1 MITIIPCGAR
11 KLTRQAKADEM
22 YIGSYH
28 RMCQRYAKKLGHP
41 FYILSAKYGL
51 LRPFDIIEP
60 YSLTL
65 GQAGSVKPSQVKE
78 QAIEFGIEN
87 ENCIAIGG
95 KRYTD
100 LCKAIFQNCQTP
112 LQNIKG
118 GNGKQLQWMRAQL

>member
-11 KLTRQAKADEM
+11 KLTHPARADEI
-22 YIGSYH
+22 YIGVYH

-51 LRPFDIIEP
+51 MQPSDIIEP

-65 GQAGSVKPSQVKE
+65 GQKGCIKPLQVKE
-78 QAIEFGIEN
+78 QSIKLGINLED
-87 ENCIAIGG
+87 CIAIGG
-95 KRYTD
+95 KKYTD
-100 LCKAIFQNCQTP
+100 LCKAVFRNCQTP

-118 GNGKQLQWMRAQL
+118 GNGKQLQWMKSQL